1 MNSHVCIDASLAV
14 RWVLPTEQDSIA
26 DSLLQAW
33 DETGIELI
41 VPPLFDAEI
50 TSAIRKHVN
59 LKQLLPRQGEQAYRL
74 YRQLKIMTISPIN
87 LSEIAWRLAVKFNQ
101 VRTYDMQYLALAEL
115 EDCEFWTADKK
126 LVNYLRG
133 KTERIKFIGDVTD
146 QGI

>member
-50 TSAIRKHVN
+50 TSAIRKHVH
-59 LKQLLPRQGEQAYRL
+59 LKQLLQRQGEQAYRL
-74 YRQLKIMTISPIN
+74 YRQLKIMTISPNN

-126 LVNYLRG
+126 LVNSLRG
-133 KTERIKFIGDVTD
+133 KTERLKFIGDVTD